1 MKTFK
6 QFLKEDKKPLK
17 EDNWNDKTLSQD
29 CQMFLLYTNAWG
41 LNNGNQIKRWNN
53 VLVEFNNNLDIQTKY
68 KPLTTINKELIK
80 VEEAIR
86 KSYMVFLETISN
98 ECNSLLKRI
107 DKEYKIS
114 NEKEILEEFKRQ
126 ILMVK
131 NNTK

>member
-1 MKTFK
+1 MKSFK
-6 QFLKEDKKPLK
+6 QFLKEDKKPLN
-17 EDNWNDKTLSQD
+17 EDNWNDKTLGQD

-41 LNNGNQIKRWNN
+41 LNNGKQIKRWNN

-68 KPLTTINKELIK
+68 KPLTVINKELTK
-80 VEEAIR
+80 VEESIR
-86 KSYMVFLETISN
+86 KSYSVFLETISN

-114 NEKEILEEFKRQ
+114 NEKEILEELKRQ

-131 NNTK
+131 NNVK

>member
-68 KPLTTINKELIK
+68 KPLTTINKELDK

-86 KSYMVFLETISN
+86 KSYSVFLETISN
-98 ECNSLLKRI
+98 ECSSLLKRI
-107 DKEYKIS
+107 DKEYKNS

-126 ILMVK
+126 ILIVK
-131 NNTK
+131 NNVK